1 MLRMTNSI
9 NADSPILIVG
19 AGPVGLCL
27 ALALVR
33 RGITVQV
40 FEALPELSS
49 DIRASTFHAPTLEM
63 FAEWGVVRQVLSQG
77 YTVDRL
83 QYWERRTRELIAQF
97 DYQLIAG
104 DTPYPYR
111 LQCPQHLL
119 TRVLKPIIEASPT
132 GEVLMAHR
140 FVGFE
145 ETGDGVVARFD
156 TPAGIKSFSGS
167 YLCGADGA
175 RSSVRSSLG
184 LPFRG
189 MTYEDRF
196 LLIGTDFEFGH
207 LFPQMGPVSYLFD
220 PEEWTIILRLPDL
233 VRVVF
238 RLQQDEDEGTAT
250 QESALRA
257 RFGRFVGY
265 ETPIPIKLVQV
276 YKTHQRV
283 AETFRV
289 GQTLLLGDAA
299 HINNP
304 AGGMGMNSGIHDAY
318 NLANKLIQVLQG
330 EPDTLLDQYSTER
343 RTLALDN
350 IRQYTDKTYRDMAAQ
365 DDTHRQQRNAHLRA
379 ISADPASARAYLLQA
394 SMLADRI

>member
-1 MLRMTNSI
+1 MLDSTNTP
-9 NADSPILIVG
+9 PILIIG
-19 AGPVGLCL
+19 AGPVGLSL

-33 RGITVQV
+33 RGIRVQV
-40 FEALPELSS
+40 FEALPELSG

-63 FAEWGVVRQVLSQG
+63 FAEWGVVRQVLEQG

-83 QYWERRTRELIAQF
+83 QYWERGTRELIAEF
-97 DYQLIAG
+97 DYGLMAG

-119 TRVLKPIIEASPT
+119 TRVLKPIIEASAT
-132 GEVLMAHR
+132 GEVHMAHR
-140 FVGFE
+140 LVGFDD
-145 ETGDGVVARFD
+145 TGEGVVARFE
-156 TPAGIKSFSGS
+156 TPAGIKTYRGS
-167 YLCGADGA
+167 YLCGTDGS
-175 RSSVRSSLG
+175 RSTVRSELG
-184 LPFRG
+184 LRFSG

-207 LFPQMGPVSYLFD
+207 LFPNMGPVSYLFD
-220 PEEWTIILRLPDL
+220 PQEWTIILRLPDL

-238 RLQQDEDEGTAT
+238 RLRPDEDEGEAT
-250 QESALRA
+250 QEAALRA

-276 YKTHQRV
+276 YRTHQRV

-289 GQTLLLGDAA
+289 GRVLLLGDAA

-318 NLANKLIQVLQG
+318 NLAQKLPRVLAG
-330 EPDTLLDQYSTER
+330 EPESLLDQYSIER
-343 RTLALDN
+343 RQLALES
-350 IRQYTDKTYRDMAAQ
+350 IRRYTDKTYRDMAAQ
-365 DDTHRQQRNAHLRA
+365 DDTHRQQRNTHLRA
-379 ISADPASARAYLLQA
+379 ISADPAGARAYLLQA